1 MLLYAGTV
9 VLGMNEKDFW
19 RCTPRKF
26 FALCDVHRKMHGTSE
41 QEETQTGFID
51 QVLF

>member
-1 MLLYAGTV
+1 MD
-9 VLGMNEKDFW
+9 EKNFW

-26 FALCDVHRKMHGTSE
+26 FALCDVHRKIHGINGE
-41 QEETQTGFID
+41 QEETQMGYID